1 MQNRSFVG
9 ENTLKTQGAYTCSR
23 CMYYCTWKL
32 KRAHLVVLMREFL
45 YLIVHKWICKVV
57 THTKGAMYI
66 RSVYCTCT
74 HNLCMHTPVQEGL
87 KTFPFQSVSLSFHS
101 LPKSCSFTVG
111 IGSVPLR
118 SVQNRCRTCV
128 GMRAVI
134 SERHC
139 EHISSITS
147 VGVGTAFPLLR
158 VYAKKKTLFHSP
170 ARESLPR
177 LRSACHAEFTTERK
191 LNGKGTANGTKL
203 CV

>member
-9 ENTLKTQGAYTCSR
+9 ENTLKAQGAYIQMYVLLHMEIEKSPLSR
-23 CMYYCTWKL
+23 FDAGISLSHRTQMDMQSCDTH
-32 KRAHLVVLMREFL
+32 KR
-45 YLIVHKWICKVV
+45 CC
-57 THTKGAMYI
+57 I

-74 HNLCMHTPVQEGL
+74 HYLCMHTPVQEGL

-111 IGSVPLR
+111 IGSIPLR

-128 GMRAVI
+128 RMRAVI

-139 EHISSITS
+139 EHISSITC
-147 VGVGTAFPLLR
+147 VGTAFPLLH